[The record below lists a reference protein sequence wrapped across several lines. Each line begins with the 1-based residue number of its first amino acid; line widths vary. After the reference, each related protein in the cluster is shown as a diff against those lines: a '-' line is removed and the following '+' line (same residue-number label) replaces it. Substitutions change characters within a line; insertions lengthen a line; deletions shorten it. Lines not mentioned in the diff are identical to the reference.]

1 MWFAWLMYSMRM
13 CEWAKRSLWVFLARS
28 SCREIQVRARL
39 IQEVFSFF
47 LSFFLFGLHLWAAG
61 LSLFS
66 LAWPEWPRSSR
77 WHRQKT
83 KKPKSCWVFGKWTQ
97 RPHSS
102 LSRGWKS
109 SSLLAQCD
117 ITCLNY
123 YHRNNSDVISFT
135 LLNWLMLWRGLIRMW

>member
-13 CEWAKRSLWVFLARS
+13 CEWAKRSLWVFFGSLLMPRDPSES
-28 SCREIQVRARL
+28 SPYSGS
-39 IQEVFSFF
+39 VFV